1 MAQRARQAGLP
12 FPPTHSFGRISGLI
26 AYAVGGGTLPFPL
39 IVKSRR
45 SRRGDLVTRV
55 DNLAQLRVLEADW
68 RQEPVVVQE
77 FVANDGWDHKL
88 WVIGSQLFA
97 GLRRTPLDSTPPDA
111 AIALDPAGLAP
122 GWLEMA
128 RDAGKA
134 FGLVI
139 YGIDILATTRGPVI
153 VDVNAFPGCRN
164 MPGAPEA
171 LAGLVERFGAD
182 ALHPIASAADPMLP
196 EGRARPASSAAS
208 ATAPRKA
215 VSQRAHVPIAI
226 VHERVRSLLEKLDG
240 VQASPTE
247 HNSGPVSLRL
257 PQVVYLRRKPGR
269 GLVAVYRL
277 VPEGGPRRAL
287 AEVPG
292 TLVTVSVSEQTL
304 TELQSLEPLA
314 SPDPAELEG
323 SWPGTVRWPRIGMV
337 LQAFPADVGL
347 PELPAALVPSSDS
360 SLAAVL
366 AAACRTVAGEPT
378 LRVVSIQATPQRYK
392 PGSRCVIRYRVRAA
406 SSGASSP
413 PVDERDFTFFGKVYR
428 DRTAAVAAHELAQ
441 RLWST
446 GRSAQPSTRPTSP
459 FIPRPLA
466 LIDELGLVL
475 TAAADSDHGDPARRG
490 PLMLRPRETGDATAV
505 DDAKL
510 RDALVATADA
520 LAWWHTSGVTEGLA
534 ALEAGSTYADR
545 ARVWAAAVVEG
556 VPALVDQVA
565 RVVDSLAT
573 RLSAAAPER
582 AVAVHGAFKPSQLLF
597 CGPCHPVITDLDA
610 VCLSDSALDV
620 GYFLAYLRPP
630 GLWCGRRGHRAWFLQ
645 ARAVFVDAY
654 LQAMQARGASLSEI
668 QSIRRRINLF
678 EAALIL
684 KIASR
689 RARRLN
695 SPRPSELEVVM
706 AEINGCLQSFA
717 DATETRE

>member
-12 FPPTHSFGRISGLI
+12 FPPTHSFGRLSGLI
-26 AYAVGGGTLPFPL
+26 AYAVGGGTLAFPL

-55 DNLAQLRVLEADW
+55 DNLRQLRALEADW
-68 RQEPVVVQE
+68 RREPVVVQE

-88 WVIGSQLFA
+88 WVIGSQVFA

-128 RDAGKA
+128 RDAGKV
-134 FGLVI
+134 FGLLI
-139 YGIDILATTRGPVI
+139 YGIDILATNHGPVI

-171 LAGLVERFGAD
+171 LATLVERFGAE
-182 ALHPIASAADPMLP
+182 ALQPIASGAGPISP

-208 ATAPRKA
+208 AAAPGKA
-215 VSQRAHVPIAI
+215 DSQRAQVPIAI
-226 VHERVRSLLEKLDG
+226 VHETVRSLLEKLDG
-240 VQASPTE
+240 VQASPNE
-247 HNSGPVSLRL
+247 HNSAPVSLQL
-257 PQVVYLRRKPGR
+257 LQMVYLRRKPGR

-277 VPEGGPRRAL
+277 VPERGPRRAL
-287 AEVPG
+287 AELPG
-292 TLVTVSVSEQTL
+292 TLVTVSVSEQTVS
-304 TELQSLEPLA
+304 ELRLWEPLA
-314 SPDPAELEG
+314 SLDPAELEG

-347 PELPAALVPSSDS
+347 PELPAALAPSSDS
-360 SLAAVL
+360 SLAAAL

-413 PVDERDFTFFGKVYR
+413 PAEERDFSFFGKVYR

-441 RLWST
+441 RLWSA
-446 GRSAQPSTRPTSP
+446 GLSAQPLATPTSP

-475 TAAADSDHGDPARRG
+475 TAAADNEFGGPALPG
-490 PLMLRPRETGDATAV
+490 PLMLRPPGPGHGEAV

-510 RDALVATADA
+510 RDALVATAAA
-520 LAWWHTSGVTEGLA
+520 LAWWHTSGATEGLVG
-534 ALEAGSTYADR
+534 LEAGSTYAGR
-545 ARVWAAAVVEG
+545 ARVWAAAVAEG

-565 RVVDSLAT
+565 HVVDPLAAT
-573 RLSAAAPER
+573 LSAAAPER
-582 AVAVHGAFKPSQLLF
+582 AVTVHGAFKPSQLLF
-597 CGPCHPVITDLDA
+597 SGP
-610 VCLSDSALDV
+610 
-620 GYFLAYLRPP
+620 
-630 GLWCGRRGHRAWFLQ
+630 
-645 ARAVFVDAY
+645 
-654 LQAMQARGASLSEI
+654 
-668 QSIRRRINLF
+668 
-678 EAALIL
+678 
-684 KIASR
+684 
-689 RARRLN
+689 
-695 SPRPSELEVVM
+695 
-706 AEINGCLQSFA
+706 
-717 DATETRE
+717 